1 MTDYVD
7 VPAALLNWSSTKIRR
22 VVRSTLEAAASS
34 FATGYDTAI
43 WIRAMVSS
51 ILNPNDVRR
60 WPERIY
66 DVPHFNDCKSLV
78 DMAAKEGGM
87 PSEKRTALDFHDVRQ
102 HPDQDDLEHVSTN
115 IMLAD
120 ALTKHKSANERTA
133 LEDFL
138 ETGLFSVQ

>member
-1 MTDYVD
+1 M
-7 VPAALLNWSSTKIRR
+7 AA
-22 VVRSTLEAAASS
+22 EASS

-51 ILNPNDVRR
+51 ILNPNDARH
-60 WPERIY
+60 WSERIY
-66 DVPHFNDCKSLV
+66 DVPQLNFNDCKSLV

-87 PSEKRTALDFHDVRQ
+87 PNEKRTALDFHDVRQ
-102 HPDQDDLEHVSTN
+102 YLDQDDLEHISTN

-120 ALTKHKSANERTA
+120 ALTKQKLANGRTA

>member
-1 MTDYVD
+1 M
-7 VPAALLNWSSTKIRR
+7 PAALVNWSSTKIKR
-22 VVRSTLEAAASS
+22 VVRSTLAAEASA

-43 WIRAMVSS
+43 WIRAMISS
-51 ILNPNDVRR
+51 ILNPDDKRH
-60 WPERIY
+60 WSQRIY
-66 DVPHFNDCKSLV
+66 DVPQINFNDCKSLV

-102 HPDQDDLEHVSTN
+102 YLDSDDLEHISTN

-138 ETGLFSVQ
+138 ETGLYSVQ